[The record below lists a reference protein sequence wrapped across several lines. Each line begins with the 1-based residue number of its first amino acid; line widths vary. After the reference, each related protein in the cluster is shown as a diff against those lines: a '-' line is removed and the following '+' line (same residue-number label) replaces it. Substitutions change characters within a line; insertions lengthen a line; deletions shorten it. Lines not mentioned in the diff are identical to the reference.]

1 MPEESTVRIALLIL
15 VMFAIGLIVARG
27 LGATAAETPATAS
40 PTVTVLSEDI
50 PVTDRLVLSD
60 AEWKQRLTPEQ
71 YTVLRR
77 KGTEPAFCGGY
88 TATKHHGAGTYH
100 CSGCQ
105 NPLFTNDT
113 KFESGTGWPSFFQPL
128 PGRVEKESD
137 TSHGMVRDEVHCA
150 RCGGHLGH
158 VFDDGPAPT
167 RLRYCINAVS
177 LQFVP
182 TKAAGEVTAAGPTA
196 KATFGAGCFWGVE
209 ATFREVPG
217 VVDAKV
223 GYEGGALV
231 NPTYEDVCSAETGH
245 AEVVE
250 VVYDPSK
257 VSYERLLT
265 VFWENHDPTTL
276 NRQGPDH
283 GSQYRSAVFAH
294 TPEQRAT
301 AEAMKAKL
309 ESDKKFRR
317 PIVTEIV
324 AAQTFYVAEEYH
336 QQYLEKKGLKNCHR

>member
-1 MPEESTVRIALLIL
+1 VRITLLVLVAL
-15 VMFAIGLIVARG
+15 VIGLLVVRG
-27 LGATAAETPATAS
+27 LGASASEAPAATPI
-40 PTVTVLSEDI
+40 PVTMPSEDP

-60 AEWKQRLTPEQ
+60 AEWKQRLSPEQ

-88 TATKHHGAGTYH
+88 TATKKNGPGQYH

-137 TSHGMVRDEVHCA
+137 TSYGMSRDEVHCA

-167 RLRYCINAVS
+167 GLRYCINAVS
-177 LQFVP
+177 LTFVP
-182 TKAAGEVTAAGPTA
+182 AKAADAAPTTSTM

-223 GYEGGALV
+223 GYEGGTLL
-231 NPTYEDVCSAETGH
+231 NPTYRDVCNADTGH

-250 VVYDPSK
+250 VVYDPST
-257 VSYERLLT
+257 VTYEKLLS
-265 VFWENHDPTTL
+265 VFWENHDPTTP

-283 GSQYRSAVFAH
+283 GTQYRSVVFAH
-294 TPEQRAT
+294 TPEQRAA

-309 ESDKKFRR
+309 DAEKKFRR
-317 PIVTEIV
+317 PIVTEV
-324 AAQTFYVAEEYH
+324 TAAQTFYVAEEYH
-336 QQYLEKKGLKNCHR
+336 QRYLEKQGLKNCHK

>member
-1 MPEESTVRIALLIL
+1 MRTVLLLLI
-15 VMFAIGLIVARG
+15 VIAIGLLVARG
-27 LGATAAETPATAS
+27 PGANAATAAETPATTAT
-40 PTVTVLSEDI
+40 PTVPREDP

-88 TATKHHGAGTYH
+88 ADTKKHKGPGIYH

-158 VFDDGPAPT
+158 VFDDGPRPT
-167 RLRYCINAVS
+167 GLRYCINAVS

-182 TKAAGEVTAAGPTA
+182 TKAEADAPVAAAAPATM

-209 ATFREVPG
+209 ATFRAVPG

-223 GYEGGALV
+223 GYEGGTML
-231 NPTYEDVCSAETGH
+231 NPTYEDVCSSDTGH

-250 VVYDPSK
+250 VVYDPAK
-257 VSYERLLT
+257 VSYEKLLT

-294 TPEQRAT
+294 TPEQRAA

-309 ESDKKFRR
+309 ESEKKFRR

-324 AAQTFYVAEEYH
+324 AAQTFYPAEDYH
-336 QQYLEKKGLKNCHR
+336 QRYLEKRGLDNCHR

>member
-1 MPEESTVRIALLIL
+1 MRTILLVLLAL
-15 VMFAIGLIVARG
+15 AIGLIVARG
-27 LGATAAETPATAS
+27 LAISASEAPAPA
-40 PTVTVLSEDI
+40 PVIIPPEDP

-60 AEWKQRLTPEQ
+60 AEWQQRLTPEQ
-71 YTVLRR
+71 YRVLRR

-88 TATKHHGAGTYH
+88 TATKHHGEGVYH

-128 PGRVEKESD
+128 PGRVEKETD

-167 RLRYCINAVS
+167 RLRYCINAIS
-177 LQFVP
+177 LSFVP
-182 TKAAGEVTAAGPTA
+182 AKAKAPEVATAGATA

-209 ATFREVPG
+209 VTFREVPG
-217 VVDAKV
+217 VIDAKV
-223 GYEGGALV
+223 GYAGGTLV
-231 NPTYEDVCSAETGH
+231 NPTYEDVCSSDTGH

-250 VVYDPSK
+250 VVFDPTQ
-257 VSYERLLT
+257 VSYEKLLT

-283 GSQYRSAVFAH
+283 GSQYRSVVFAH
-294 TPEQRAT
+294 TPEQRAA

-309 ESDKKFRR
+309 AAEKKFRR
-317 PIVTEIV
+317 PIVTEISD
-324 AAQTFYVAEEYH
+324 AQTFYPAEEYH
-336 QQYLEKKGLKNCHR
+336 QRYLEKKGLKNCHK